1 MQRTIDQPLI
11 KKALKHLQAADPFL
25 SKAIKQRGPCTLK
38 PSSDAPF
45 HALAS
50 SIISQQISAG
60 AARSIKGKLFSALGA
75 EQFTPDN
82 ILNLTPHRFKE
93 AGLSRS
99 KQDYLRG
106 IASAIQKGELDF
118 DSLGKCTD
126 YEITLKLT
134 ALRGVG
140 KWTAE
145 MFLIFG
151 LGRPDILSLGDMGLK
166 RGFKKVYGL
175 QEVPSEDKMLLISEP
190 WRPYRSI
197 ASWYLWRTID

>member
-1 MQRTIDQPLI
+1 MQKKINQPLI
-11 KKALKHLQAADPFL
+11 RKALKHLKAADPVL
-25 SKAIKQRGPCTLK
+25 SEVIIRHGPCTLK

-60 AARSIKGKLFSALGA
+60 AARSIKGKLFADLGV
-75 EQFTPDN
+75 EQFTSEN
-82 ILNLTPHRFKE
+82 ILGLTPRHLKE

-106 IASAIQKGELDF
+106 IALAIQNGELEFDF
-118 DSLGKCTD
+118 LAKCED
-126 YEITLKLT
+126 EEIVAKLT
-134 ALRGVG
+134 ALKGVG

-151 LGRPDILSLGDMGLK
+151 LGRPDILSLGDVGIK
-166 RGFKKVYGL
+166 RGFKLVYGL
-175 QEVPSEDKMLLISEP
+175 QEVPTEDKMILISEP

-197 ASWYLWRTID
+197 ASWYLWRSID